1 VSQMDLVLTLYTM
14 LSSKLMIHI
23 SHLINA
29 DIATP
34 TSRIRIFFSMYLFV
48 YTCVCVYVCPC
59 SMMTEID
66 IGYLAI
72 VLLFSSTFFET
83 EFLTVP

>member
-1 VSQMDLVLTLYTM
+1 MSQMDLVLTLYTM

-34 TSRIRIFFSMYLFV
+34 TSRIRIFFACICLYTHVFV
-48 YTCVCVYVCPC
+48 YMFARAV
-59 SMMTEID
+59 
-66 IGYLAI
+66 
-72 VLLFSSTFFET
+72 
-83 EFLTVP
+83 